1 MIRKDRALWIIA
13 ALSAMLVTATPSA
26 WAQWKWKD
34 SKGQVHV
41 SDLPPP
47 RDIPDKDVMQRPTES
62 TRRAAATAAA
72 QASAASATPAAK
84 PKVDPEIEARRVRQE
99 QEQKAREK
107 AAEDKLSSQR
117 AENCQRARQHLATL
131 ESGMRI
137 ARLND
142 KGERE
147 ILDDK
152 ARAEEMQRA
161 RQVMASECRNPAE
174 SARGPS

>member
-1 MIRKDRALWIIA
+1 MIRKDRTFWIVA
-13 ALSAMLVTATPSA
+13 TLSAMVVTAAPSA

-34 SKGQVHV
+34 SKGQVHI

-47 RDIPDKDVMQRPTES
+47 RDIPDKDVMQRPADNA
-62 TRRAAATAAA
+62 RRAAATAAA
-72 QASAASATPAAK
+72 QASAANPSASATAAK

-99 QEQKAREK
+99 QEQKAKDK
-107 AAEDKLSSQR
+107 AAEEKASAQR
-117 AENCQRARQHLATL
+117 SDNCQRARQHLATL

-147 ILDDK
+147 IIDDK
-152 ARAEEMQRA
+152 TRAEEMQRA
-161 RQVMASECRNPAE
+161 RQVIASECRNPA
-174 SARGPS
+174 

>member
-1 MIRKDRALWIIA
+1 MNRKDRVFWTVA
-13 ALSAMLVTATPSA
+13 AVCAMLTAAAPETA

-34 SKGQVHV
+34 GKGQVHV

-47 RDIPDKDVMQRPTES
+47 RDIPDKDVMQRPNDS
-62 TRRAAATAAA
+62 VRRAAAAAAA
-72 QASAASATPAAK
+72 QASAASAGASVSK
-84 PKVDPEIEARRVRQE
+84 PKVDPELEARRARQE

-107 AAEDKLSSQR
+107 AAEDKASSQR
-117 AENCQRARQHLATL
+117 SENCQRARQHMATL
-131 ESGMRI
+131 ESGMRL
-137 ARLND
+137 ARVNE

-161 RQVMASECRNPAE
+161 RQVMASECRG
-174 SARGPS
+174 S

>member
-1 MIRKDRALWIIA
+1 MIRKDRTLWIVA
-13 ALSAMLVTATPSA
+13 ALSAMVVTAAPSA

-34 SKGQVHV
+34 SKGQVHI

-47 RDIPDKDVMQRPTES
+47 RDIPDKDVMQRPADTAK
-62 TRRAAATAAA
+62 RAAATAAA
-72 QASAASATPAAK
+72 QASAANTPAASAPAAK

-99 QEQKAREK
+99 QEQKAKDK
-107 AAEDKLSSQR
+107 AAEEKASAQR
-117 AENCQRARQHLATL
+117 SDNCQRARQHLATL

-147 ILDDK
+147 IIDDK
-152 ARAEEMQRA
+152 TRAEEMQRA
-161 RQVMASECRNPAE
+161 RQVMASECRQG
-174 SARGPS
+174 S

>member
-1 MIRKDRALWIIA
+1 MIRKHHAFWTVTA
-13 ALSAMLVTATPSA
+13 VCAMLAMAAPGA

-34 SKGQVHV
+34 AKGQVHI

-47 RDIPDKDVMQRPTES
+47 RDIPDKDVMQRPTEN

-72 QASAASATPAAK
+72 QASAAGASAPVAATK
-84 PKVDPEIEARRVRQE
+84 PKVDPEIEARRARQE
-99 QEQKAREK
+99 QEQKAKDKANEEK
-107 AAEDKLSSQR
+107 ANSQR

-137 ARLND
+137 ARVND

-161 RQVMASECRNPAE
+161 RQVMASECRQG
-174 SARGPS
+174 S

>member
-1 MIRKDRALWIIA
+1 MIRKDRAFWVIA
-13 ALSAMLVTATPSA
+13 ALSTMLVTGAPSA

-34 SKGQVHV
+34 AKGQVHI

-47 RDIPDKDVMQRPTES
+47 RDIPDKDVMQRPSES

-72 QASAASATPAAK
+72 QASAASAPAPVAATK
-84 PKVDPEIEARRVRQE
+84 PKVDPEIEARRIRQE
-99 QEQKAREK
+99 QEQRAKEK
-107 AAEDKLSSQR
+107 ANEEKASSQR
-117 AENCQRARQHLATL
+117 SENCQRARQHLATL

-137 ARLND
+137 ARVND

-161 RQVMASECRNPAE
+161 RQVMASECRSPA
-174 SARGPS
+174 

>member
-1 MIRKDRALWIIA
+1 MIRKDRAFWIVA
-13 ALSAMLVTATPSA
+13 ALSAMVVTAAPSA

-34 SKGQVHV
+34 SKGQVHI

-47 RDIPDKDVMQRPTES
+47 RDVPDKDVMQRPADTAK
-62 TRRAAATAAA
+62 RAAAAAAA
-72 QASAASATPAAK
+72 QASAANTSAASAPAAK

-99 QEQKAREK
+99 QEQKAKDK
-107 AAEDKLSSQR
+107 AAEEKASAQR
-117 AENCQRARQHLATL
+117 SDNCQRARQHLATL

-147 ILDDK
+147 IIDDK
-152 ARAEEMQRA
+152 TRAEEMQRA
-161 RQVMASECRNPAE
+161 RQVMASECRQG
-174 SARGPS
+174 S

>member
-1 MIRKDRALWIIA
+1 MIRRDRVFWTAA
-13 ALSAMLVTATPSA
+13 ALCAALVTTAPGA

-34 SKGQVHV
+34 RNGQVHI

-47 RDIPDKDVMQRPTES
+47 RDIPEKDVMQRPTDS
-62 TRRAAATAAA
+62 VRRAAAAAAA
-72 QASAASATPAAK
+72 QASAASAPATAAPK
-84 PKVDPEIEARRVRQE
+84 PRVDPELEARRARQE
-99 QEQKAREK
+99 QEQKARDK
-107 AAEDKLSSQR
+107 AAEEKANAQR

-147 ILDDK
+147 VLDDK

-161 RQVMASECRNPAE
+161 RQVMASECR
-174 SARGPS
+174 

>member
-1 MIRKDRALWIIA
+1 MIRKDRVFWTVA
-13 ALSAMLVTATPSA
+13 ALCAMLATAAPDA

-34 SKGQVHV
+34 GKGQVHV

-47 RDIPDKDVMQRPTES
+47 RDIPDKDVMQRPS
-62 TRRAAATAAA
+62 DSVRRAAAAAAA
-72 QASAASATPAAK
+72 QASAASAPGAPAAK
-84 PKVDPEIEARRVRQE
+84 PKVDPELEARKARQE
-99 QEQKAREK
+99 AEQKAKDK
-107 AAEDKLSSQR
+107 AAEDKASSQR
-117 AENCQRARQHLATL
+117 SENCQRARQHLATL

-137 ARLND
+137 ARVND

-161 RQVMASECRNPAE
+161 RQVMASECRG
-174 SARGPS
+174 S

>member
-1 MIRKDRALWIIA
+1 MIRKDRTLWIVA
-13 ALSAMLVTATPSA
+13 ALSAMVVTAAPSA

-34 SKGQVHV
+34 SKGQVHI

-47 RDIPDKDVMQRPTES
+47 RDVPDKDVMQRPADTAK
-62 TRRAAATAAA
+62 RAAATAAA
-72 QASAASATPAAK
+72 QASAANTSAASAPAAK

-99 QEQKAREK
+99 QEQKAKDK
-107 AAEDKLSSQR
+107 AAEEKASAQR
-117 AENCQRARQHLATL
+117 SDNCQRARQHLATL

-147 ILDDK
+147 IIDDK
-152 ARAEEMQRA
+152 TRAEEMQRA
-161 RQVMASECRNPAE
+161 RQVMASECRQG
-174 SARGPS
+174 S

>member
-1 MIRKDRALWIIA
+1 MIRKDRAFWTIA
-13 ALSAMLVTATPSA
+13 ALSAVLLTVAPGA

-34 SKGQVHV
+34 SKGQVHI

-47 RDIPDKDVMQRPTES
+47 RDVPDKDVMQRPADNA
-62 TRRAAATAAA
+62 RRAAATAAA
-72 QASAASATPAAK
+72 QASAANPSASAPAAK

-99 QEQKAREK
+99 QEQKAKDKATEEK
-107 AAEDKLSSQR
+107 ASSQR
-117 AENCQRARQHLATL
+117 SDNCQRARQHLATL

-147 ILDDK
+147 IIDDK
-152 ARAEEMQRA
+152 TRAEEMQRA
-161 RQVMASECRNPAE
+161 RQVMASECRSPA
-174 SARGPS
+174 S

>member
-1 MIRKDRALWIIA
+1 MIRKDRAVWIIA
-13 ALSAMLVTATPSA
+13 ALAATLLTATPSA

-34 SKGQVHV
+34 AKGQVHI

-47 RDIPDKDVMQRPTES
+47 RDVPDKDVMQRPSES

-72 QASAASATPAAK
+72 QASAASAPPPAAAAK
-84 PKVDPEIEARRVRQE
+84 PKVDPEIEARRTRQE
-99 QEQKAREK
+99 QEQKAKEK
-107 AAEDKLSSQR
+107 ATEEKASSQR
-117 AENCQRARQHLATL
+117 SENCQRARQHLATL

-161 RQVMASECRNPAE
+161 RQVMASECRSPA
-174 SARGPS
+174 

>member
-1 MIRKDRALWIIA
+1 MNRKDRVFWTVA
-13 ALSAMLVTATPSA
+13 ALCATLATATPSA

-34 SKGQVHV
+34 RNGQVHL

-47 RDIPDKDVMQRPTES
+47 RDIPDKDVMQRPTDS
-62 TRRAAATAAA
+62 VRRAAAAAAA
-72 QASAASATPAAK
+72 QASAASAPVPAVAVK
-84 PKVDPEIEARRVRQE
+84 PKVDPELEARKARQE
-99 QEQKAREK
+99 QEQRAKDK
-107 AAEDKLSSQR
+107 AAEDKASAQR
-117 AENCQRARQHLATL
+117 SENCQRARQHLATL

-161 RQVMASECRNPAE
+161 RQVIASECR
-174 SARGPS
+174 SSS

>member
-1 MIRKDRALWIIA
+1 MIRKDRTFWIVA
-13 ALSAMLVTATPSA
+13 ALSAMVVTAAPSA

-34 SKGQVHV
+34 SKGQVHI

-47 RDIPDKDVMQRPTES
+47 RDVPDKDVMQRPADTAK
-62 TRRAAATAAA
+62 RAAAAAAA
-72 QASAASATPAAK
+72 QASAANTSAASAPAAK

-99 QEQKAREK
+99 QEQKAKDK
-107 AAEDKLSSQR
+107 AAEEKASAQR
-117 AENCQRARQHLATL
+117 SDNCQRARQHLATL

-147 ILDDK
+147 IIDDK
-152 ARAEEMQRA
+152 TRAEEMQRA
-161 RQVMASECRNPAE
+161 RQVMASECRQG
-174 SARGPS
+174 S

>member
-1 MIRKDRALWIIA
+1 MIRKDRAFWTIA
-13 ALSAMLVTATPSA
+13 ALSALLVTAAPDAS
-26 WAQWKWKD
+26 AQWKWKD
-34 SKGQVHV
+34 AKGQVHI

-47 RDIPDKDVMQRPTES
+47 RDIPDKDVMQRPAETA
-62 TRRAAATAAA
+62 RRAAATAAV
-72 QASAASATPAAK
+72 QASAAGASAPAPMAK
-84 PKVDPEIEARRVRQE
+84 PKVDPEIEARRARQE
-99 QEQKAREK
+99 QEQKAKEK
-107 AAEDKLSSQR
+107 ANEEKANSQR

-137 ARLND
+137 ARVND

-161 RQVMASECRNPAE
+161 RQVMASECRGPA
-174 SARGPS
+174 S

>member
-1 MIRKDRALWIIA
+1 MIRKDRTLWIVA
-13 ALSAMLVTATPSA
+13 ALSAMVVTAAPSA

-34 SKGQVHV
+34 SKGQVHI

-47 RDIPDKDVMQRPTES
+47 RDVPDKDVMQRPADTAK
-62 TRRAAATAAA
+62 RAAAAAAA
-72 QASAASATPAAK
+72 QASAANTSAASAPAAK

-99 QEQKAREK
+99 QEQRAKDK
-107 AAEDKLSSQR
+107 AAEEKASAQR
-117 AENCQRARQHLATL
+117 SDNCQRARQHLATL

-147 ILDDK
+147 IIDDK
-152 ARAEEMQRA
+152 TRAEEMQRA
-161 RQVMASECRNPAE
+161 RQVMASECRQG
-174 SARGPS
+174 S

>member
-1 MIRKDRALWIIA
+1 MIRKDRTLWIVA
-13 ALSAMLVTATPSA
+13 ALSAMVVTAAPSA

-34 SKGQVHV
+34 SKGQVHI

-47 RDIPDKDVMQRPTES
+47 RDVPDKDVMQRPADTAK
-62 TRRAAATAAA
+62 RAAAAAAA
-72 QASAASATPAAK
+72 QASAANTSAASAPAAK

-99 QEQKAREK
+99 QEQKAKDK
-107 AAEDKLSSQR
+107 AAEEKASAQR
-117 AENCQRARQHLATL
+117 SDNCQRARQHLATL

-147 ILDDK
+147 IIDDK
-152 ARAEEMQRA
+152 TRAEEMQRA
-161 RQVMASECRNPAE
+161 RQVMASECRQG
-174 SARGPS
+174 S

>member
-1 MIRKDRALWIIA
+1 MIRKDRAFWTIA
-13 ALSAMLVTATPSA
+13 AISAMVAIATPSA

-34 SKGQVHV
+34 SRGQVHI

-47 RDIPDKDVMQRPTES
+47 REVPDKDVMQRPADTA
-62 TRRAAATAAA
+62 RRAAATAAA
-72 QASAASATPAAK
+72 QASAANSPSSAPATK

-99 QEQKAREK
+99 QEQKAKEK
-107 AAEDKLSSQR
+107 AAEEKANAQR
-117 AENCQRARQHLATL
+117 SDNCQRARQHLATL

-161 RQVMASECRNPAE
+161 RQVMASECRQG
-174 SARGPS
+174 S

>member
-1 MIRKDRALWIIA
+1 MNRKDRVFWAVA
-13 ALSAMLVTATPSA
+13 ALCATLATAAPSA
-26 WAQWKWKD
+26 WAQWKWED
-34 SKGQVHV
+34 RNGQVHL

-47 RDIPDKDVMQRPTES
+47 RDIPDKDVLQRPTDS
-62 TRRAAATAAA
+62 VRRAAAAAAA
-72 QASAASATPAAK
+72 QASAASAPVPAK
-84 PKVDPEIEARRVRQE
+84 PKVDPELEARRSRQE
-99 QEQKAREK
+99 QEQKARDK
-107 AAEDKLSSQR
+107 AAEDKANAQR

-161 RQVMASECRNPAE
+161 RQVIASECRA
-174 SARGPS
+174 S